1 MKVKV
6 GTRQRGFLSINVLPL
21 RELRFSSQKSPILIQ
36 SLHECV
42 MQMCCFLAEVEK
54 RRDEAPKSLDESL
67 EKLDV
72 MCEKERALEKETPIK
87 R

>member
-1 MKVKV
+1 
-6 GTRQRGFLSINVLPL
+6 
-21 RELRFSSQKSPILIQ
+21 
-36 SLHECV
+36 